1 MSYEVHLHPTYRAPC
16 LWFTLHNL
24 PPNEPALD
32 IETVF
37 RRLVPDQ
44 FKEALRSPSGIGGI
58 SADVSDWIIVCL
70 PVCPTECLR
79 CVLCNELMR
88 GSHAYAYTMR
98 VLFCLYLRKKKRLTW
113 QLQHHPV
120 TGVPSFF
127 VHPCML
133 GDAMAHF
140 DCPKE
145 DYLMVWLGLVGGPVG
160 LWVPQEIAMA

>member
-1 MSYEVHLHPTYRAPC
+1 MRPVQRVNERIPRIRIHHESFILS
-16 LWFTLHNL
+16 L
-24 PPNEPALD
+24 P
-32 IETVF
+32 
-37 RRLVPDQ
+37 Q
-44 FKEALRSPSGIGGI
+44 
-58 SADVSDWIIVCL
+58 
-70 PVCPTECLR
+70 
-79 CVLCNELMR
+79 
-88 GSHAYAYTMR
+88 
-98 VLFCLYLRKKKRLTW
+98 KKKRLTW